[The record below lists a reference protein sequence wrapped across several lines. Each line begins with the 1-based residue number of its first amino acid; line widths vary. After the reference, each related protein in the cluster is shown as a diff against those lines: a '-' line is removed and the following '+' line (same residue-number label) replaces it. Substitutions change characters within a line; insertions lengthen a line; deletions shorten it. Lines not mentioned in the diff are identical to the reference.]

1 MPDRYSMPVGVAYLD
16 GEAAVARLRE
26 LAQALV
32 ATRPDVQAVYLF
44 GSLAQ
49 DRHVPGSDAD
59 LIIVLAQD
67 DRRMVDRM
75 PEFHR
80 AFLDA
85 PLPVEIFPYTAQ
97 ELEEKKV
104 QGNLFV
110 EQAMKESVLLAAR

>member
-1 MPDRYSMPVGVAYLD
+1 VTAATGVAYLD
-16 GEAAVARLRE
+16 GEAAITRLCE

-32 ATRPDVQAVYLF
+32 AARPDVQAVYLF

-59 LIIVLAQD
+59 LIVVVAHD

-85 PLPVEIFPYTAQ
+85 PVRVEVFPYTAQ

-110 EQAMKESVLLAAR
+110 QQALKESVLLAAR